1 MKKFCL
7 VMAMALMSVA
17 SVKAQGGQMNE
28 EDRAR
33 MREEMVK
40 RQTEALVKDLKLSG
54 DEKTAFEELY
64 AKYQG
69 ELMETFQFQRR
80 DRDSEGERKKLSEM
94 SDEEI
99 TARIQEAFDRQEKQ
113 IEQQKARLEIQKK
126 YYAEFA
132 KTLKPNQLIRIFGQ
146 QRQQGQRGEGQ
157 RGDGQRGQGQ
167 RGGFQG
173 GRGGGFGG
181 PGGPFGGPF

>member
-1 MKKFCL
+1 MKKLFL
-7 VMAMALMSVA
+7 VVAMALMSVA
-17 SVKAQGGQMNE
+17 SVKAQGQMSE

-40 RQTEALVKDLKLSG
+40 RQTETLVKDLKLSG

-64 AKYQG
+64 AKYQN
-69 ELMETFQFQRR
+69 ELMSQFQFQRR
-80 DRDSEGERKKLSEM
+80 DRDGDGDGERKKLSEM

-126 YYAEFA
+126 YYAEFS
-132 KTLKPNQLIRIFGQ
+132 KTLKPQQLIRIFGQ
-146 QRQQGQRGEGQ
+146 QRQQGQRGDQNQ
-157 RGDGQRGQGQ
+157 RNGQGG

-173 GRGGGFGG
+173 GRGGFGG
-181 PGGPFGGPF
+181 PGGGPGGFGGPF

>member
-1 MKKFCL
+1 MKKYFL

-17 SVKAQGGQMNE
+17 SGKAQDQTSD

-40 RQTEALVKDLKLSG
+40 RQTENLVKDLKLSG

-64 AKYQG
+64 AKYQN
-69 ELMETFQFQRR
+69 ELMSQFQFQRR
-80 DRDSEGERKKLSEM
+80 DRDGDGERKKLSEM
-94 SDEEI
+94 TDEEI

-126 YYAEFA
+126 YYAEFS
-132 KTLKPNQLIRIFGQ
+132 KTLKPQQLIRIFGQ
-146 QRQQGQRGEGQ
+146 QRPQGQRGDQNQ
-157 RGDGQRGQGQ
+157 RGGQGG

-173 GRGGGFGG
+173 GRGGFGG
-181 PGGPFGGPF
+181 PGGGPGGFGGPF